1 MSVTEPESAAFI
13 GARVRELR
21 SARRL
26 TQARLAQ
33 ELHVT
38 QGRLSDLERGKASF
52 TAQQFLAI
60 LRIFN
65 VPASEFVPPSESFES
80 DLQNAVARLGARH
93 LFEVDHVVPS
103 ERFREVHA
111 VVREVLADAR
121 SPRMIAG
128 LAPVLVEHADTINL
142 AKLALEL
149 NQIGLERRLY
159 WLVENVQEALR
170 RALGDKPPPPRAR
183 QLRRAALTLG
193 QFLAATAVR
202 HRKPAEMDLLDKS
215 ARSQE
220 TVRELAAEASRISKR
235 WKVATVIQVD
245 DFYEALRQAH
255 GSV

>member
-1 MSVTEPESAAFI
+1 MARYRESRWRYLESHLSGIRINISKVEMSVTEPESAAFI
-13 GARVRELR
+13 GARVRALR

-52 TAQQFLAI
+52 TAEQFLAI

-65 VPASEFVPPSESFES
+65 VPASEFVPPSESIES

-142 AKLALEL
+142 AKLALDL

-159 WLVENVQEALR
+159 ISLAFIASSEIS
-170 RALGDKPPPPRAR
+170 LG
-183 QLRRAALTLG
+183 
-193 QFLAATAVR
+193 
-202 HRKPAEMDLLDKS
+202 S
-215 ARSQE
+215 S
-220 TVRELAAEASRISKR
+220 
-235 WKVATVIQVD
+235 
-245 DFYEALRQAH
+245 
-255 GSV
+255 